1 MELIQKLAETP
12 LPQIFIIAGIF
23 FLILSVV
30 NKFGGKL
37 DINPKRQGQAIV
49 IGVILIIV
57 GLAIFMQPTKP
68 VPHNNPMEPNH
79 ECEISVY
86 SIPPNE
92 VLKVRAPICRI
103 HISKGIGPRENE
115 AEQRK
120 ITGFTVKV
128 NNKELP
134 NDGNIGIFEDERGEW
149 HLEQFFEMHE
159 IEPGIKYTLEG
170 TTLEPNNHKVDSRL
184 FFILRE

>member
-1 MELIQKLAETP
+1 MEFIQKLAETP

-23 FLILSVV
+23 FLVLSVV
-30 NKFGGKL
+30 NKLGGKL

-49 IGVILIIV
+49 IGIILIIV
-57 GLAIFMQPTKP
+57 GLTIYIQPP
-68 VPHNNPMEPNH
+68 GAVHPEPFEPNH
-79 ECEISVY
+79 ECVISVY
-86 SIPPNE
+86 SVPPGE
-92 VLKVRAPICRI
+92 VLVVRAPICRI

-120 ITGFTVKV
+120 ITRFTVKV

-134 NDGNIGIFEDERGEW
+134 NDGNIGIAQDDRGEW
-149 HLEQFFEMHE
+149 HLEQFFEIHE
-159 IEPGIKYTLEG
+159 IEPGIKYTIEG
-170 TTLEPNNHKVDSRL
+170 ITYEPNNQKVDSRL